1 MTLIPKP
8 LTPLVQ
14 AWLDLWN
21 GDMSR
26 ADTVISP
33 DFTMHAAMMDGSDSS
48 AMRGPQALVSW
59 ITQTRSIAPDML
71 FEIEVG
77 PIQQDDLIA
86 LNWRVTG
93 HYEGGFPGAAAPVG
107 TLVQFTGTDT
117 LRVQGEQLAEYWVN
131 ASMYVMLAQLKVGV

>member
-1 MTLIPKP
+1 MTLTPQP

-21 GDMSR
+21 GDMRR
-26 ADTVISP
+26 AETVIAP
-33 DFTMHAAMMDGSDSS
+33 DFTMHAAMMDGSDSN
-48 AMRGPQALVSW
+48 AMRGPQALVGW
-59 ITQTRSIAPDML
+59 ITQTRSIAHDML

-86 LNWRVTG
+86 LNWQVTG
-93 HYEGGFPGAAAPVG
+93 HYAGGFPGATAPLG

-117 LRVQGEQLAEYWVN
+117 LRVRGEQLAEYWVN